1 MDGCVDVGVLVI
13 LYYDFYLFEWGLAV
27 VQWLLYNQER
37 TLFCLWLVMENWDKL
52 VNFSAKCYTL
62 LFTNAYYCF
71 SHTYASW
78 STYIIIELFWFKNWR
93 VPLLGIE
100 ENYYKIV
107 LYAFMSTIT
116 PSTTAWVVVKVC
128 ISSFW
133 CWTMYSK
140 RIQPMIF
147 YLP

>member
-37 TLFCLWLVMENWDKL
+37 TLFCLRLVMENWDKL

-93 VPLLGIE
+93 VPWHWRKLLQNSSICFYVD
-100 ENYYKIV
+100 YYSFHHSLGSCQSVYLFFLV
-107 LYAFMSTIT
+107 LNHVSRM
-116 PSTTAWVVVKVC
+116 
-128 ISSFW
+128 
-133 CWTMYSK
+133 
-140 RIQPMIF
+140 
-147 YLP
+147 